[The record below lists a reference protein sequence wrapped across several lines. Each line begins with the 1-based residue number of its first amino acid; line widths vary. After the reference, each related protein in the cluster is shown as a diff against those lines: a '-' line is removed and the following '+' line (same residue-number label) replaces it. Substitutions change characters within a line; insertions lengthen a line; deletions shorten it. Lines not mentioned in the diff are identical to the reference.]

1 MHRFSAKGHKKRH
14 LHALIPYS
22 VSQENYGTRRMMREI
37 SAQEITEV
45 VKDLCIDANY
55 NLGEDILSA
64 FERAIKTEESPTG
77 RGVLK
82 ELIENARIARE
93 EKAPICQDCGLAVV
107 FLEIGQDVHIT
118 GGDLKE
124 AINKG
129 VRQGY
134 EQGYLRKSACNP
146 ITRKNT
152 GDNTPAII
160 HLDIVPG
167 DTVKITVAPKGGG
180 SENMSRVTMLTPA
193 AGMEGIKDFV
203 VHRVKESGSNPCPP
217 TIIGIGVG
225 GTLERSAIL
234 AKKALLRSLGQR
246 NPDPELAKIEEEILV
261 RIKNLGIGPMGYGG
275 TTTSLDVFL
284 EMEPC
289 HIASLP
295 VAVNVQCHAARHKEA
310 VI

>member
-1 MHRFSAKGHKKRH
+1 
-14 LHALIPYS
+14 
-22 VSQENYGTRRMMREI
+22 MMREI
-37 SAQEITEV
+37 SVDEITSF
-45 VKDLCIDANY
+45 VKQLCIDANY
-55 NLGEDILSA
+55 DLVEDVLSA
-64 FERAIKTEESPTG
+64 LDKAIEEEESPTA
-77 RGVLK
+77 REVLN
-82 ELIENARIARE
+82 ELIENATIARQ

-107 FLEIGQDVHIT
+107 FVEIGQDVHFT

-124 AINKG
+124 AINEG

-134 EQGYLRKSACNP
+134 NDGYLRKSACHP

-167 DTVKITVAPKGGG
+167 DRVKIIVAPKGGG

-193 AGMEGIKDFV
+193 VGMEGIAEFV
-203 VHRVKESGSNPCPP
+203 VNRVREAGSNPCPP

-225 GTLERSAIL
+225 GTFERSAIL
-234 AKKALLRSLGQR
+234 AKKSLLRSLGQR
-246 NPDPELAKIEEEILV
+246 NPDPELAKIEEDILA
-261 RIKNLGIGPMGYGG
+261 RIKRLGIGPMGYGG

-295 VAVNVQCHAARHKEA
+295 VAINIQCHAARHKEA

>member
-1 MHRFSAKGHKKRH
+1 M
-14 LHALIPYS
+14 I
-22 VSQENYGTRRMMREI
+22 REI
-37 SAQEITEV
+37 STQKIIKV

-55 NLGEDILSA
+55 NLGTDVLAA
-64 FERAIKTEESPTG
+64 FDQAIENEKSETARE
-77 RGVLK
+77 VLR
-82 ELIENARIARE
+82 ELKENARIARE

-107 FLEIGQDVHIT
+107 FMEIGQDVHIT
-118 GGDLKE
+118 GGDLKA
-124 AINKG
+124 AINEG

-134 EQGYLRKSACNP
+134 EEGYLRKSACNP

-160 HLDIVPG
+160 HLEIVPG
-167 DTVKITVAPKGGG
+167 DKIRIIVAPKGGG

-193 AGMEGIKDFV
+193 AGMEGVKDFV
-203 VHRVKESGSNPCPP
+203 VNRVKESGSNPCPP

-225 GTLERSAIL
+225 GTFERSAIL
-234 AKKALLRSLGQR
+234 AKKALLRTLGER
-246 NPDPELAKIEEEILV
+246 NPDPELAKIEKEIFA
-261 RIKNLGIGPMGYGG
+261 RIKKLGIGPVGYGG

-295 VAVNVQCHAARHKEA
+295 VAVNIQCHAARHKEA